1 MTLLQAYL
9 RSPKAR
15 RALSKRPGDKG
26 FSLIELVVVVAILA
40 ILAAVALPNFLGVSK
55 DGQIAAA
62 KNTLATAVKE
72 CSVKETRTGSGTI
85 GQTKAGANTGA
96 NAPVQALG
104 ASLNGYNLVKLPG
117 ATFNDKGEQTGG
129 GISSLNAKSSKI
141 VLTGDD
147 KDASCYDLAAV
158 SQNDNVPTFSIAVN
172 TTTGTTSKQCYIPTG
187 TNVYSEGCYQL
198 KDGAPDTDTT
208 PKAGETGG
216 W

>member
-62 KNTLATAVKE
+62 KNTLATAIKE
-72 CSVKETRTGSGTI
+72 CSVKETRANSGTI
-85 GQTKAGANTGA
+85 GTSGEAGGD
-96 NAPVQALG
+96 APIQALA
-104 ASLNGYNLVKLPG
+104 ASLNGYNLVLLP
-117 ATFNDKGEQTGG
+117 DGG
-129 GISSLNAKSSKI
+129 VDAVAAGDDKI
-141 VLTGDD
+141 VLDGDNND
-147 KDASCYDLAAV
+147 DSCYAIAAV
-158 SQNDNVPTFSIAVN
+158 SPTEALPTFAIEFDGTAG
-172 TTTGTTSKQCYIPTG
+172 TTTKTCYVPDGDVTSYR
-187 TNVYSEGCYQL
+187 EGCYT
-198 KDGAPDTDTT
+198 DEGGAPSNTAVE
-208 PKAGETGG
+208 AGESGL